1 MRKLGSDGLK
11 VHLLT
16 ITKFEHTQI
25 LTVVFGRHALYLI
38 NVSIVIASSTVPGV
52 PHQVLIWEHNI
63 CRWISLVLTPCRRFL
78 PKEQFQKRV
87 GSAVISSITTTG
99 KLLTPSLIS
108 KGKSRCLA
116 WKIIYVISWSQSLTP
131 AFFLIQEKPLFFFVQ
146 SKMEE
151 LSWYKCNF
159 TPGNIYRYDAG
170 DFISFPSLSNKA
182 NHSLLMVNYLRYF
195 LLERDSKLV
204 EKKPF
209 IYKLDRR
216 FSIAPSWRCFSGV

>member
-116 WKIIYVISWSQSLTP
+116 WKIIYVISCSQSLTP
-131 AFFLIQEKPLFFFVQ
+131 AFFLIQEKPLFFFLC
-146 SKMEE
+146 SRK
-151 LSWYKCNF
+151 WRN
-159 TPGNIYRYDAG
+159 YRDTNVISRRKT
-170 DFISFPSLSNKA
+170 FIDMMLVILFL
-182 NHSLLMVNYLRYF
+182 F
-195 LLERDSKLV
+195 LLFLTKLTTA
-204 EKKPF
+204 
-209 IYKLDRR
+209 Y
-216 FSIAPSWRCFSGV
+216 